1 MPASVEQP
9 QAAGTSGR
17 GGRRKPCP
25 DYPDCTGMAELD
37 QEPAAAMTADV
48 RENWTKNVTAE
59 QPRANHFRRSAVLS
73 DALKAQSC
81 LDCRAD

>member
-1 MPASVEQP
+1 
-9 QAAGTSGR
+9 
-17 GGRRKPCP
+17 
-25 DYPDCTGMAELD
+25 MAELD